1 MTIQKPVR
9 QTSTASSSDIDRVIN
24 AGSPPPASM
33 ETLAVEKDIKFQM
46 VISPEL
52 CQSIDDARKPTKTSR
67 RSWLLQAAQEKLE
80 REGKLRWTVQAIHN
94 TFAKNSLETLLQPL
108 DTGCFYQLILFM
120 FASINHYLQS
130 ATREVLRNLNN
141 RLSQCNSRILI

>member
-9 QTSTASSSDIDRVIN
+9 QTSTVSSSDIDRVIN
-24 AGSPPPASM
+24 AGSPPPAST

-80 REGKLRWTVQAIHN
+80 REGKLR
-94 TFAKNSLETLLQPL
+94 
-108 DTGCFYQLILFM
+108 
-120 FASINHYLQS
+120 
-130 ATREVLRNLNN
+130 
-141 RLSQCNSRILI
+141 